1 MKKIIMTVIAA
12 ATTIGAMGGEPLELW
27 YDKPASHWNEALPLG
42 NGRMAAMVFGDPINE
57 VYQLNEET
65 ISKGSPYKNYNA
77 DTPKYLDN
85 IRQLVFSGKSDEAQ
99 ALAETQILADT
110 DNGFGASYQPAG
122 NLRIEYQ
129 GHENYSAMRRQL
141 SLDNAV
147 STVTYNV
154 GDVTYKEEAFTSFT
168 DQLLIVRVT
177 ASKRGAVNLRAS
189 LYYPDGVKV
198 ERGVNGNILTLEGT
212 TAKAANN
219 VPGKLNFI
227 VNAKVSNEG
236 GNVTANDTSLVVSN
250 ADAVTFH
257 VAIGT
262 NFVNYKDISAN
273 PQERVDAYMQNATR
287 TYEEALAGH
296 MEYYKEQFD
305 RVSLN
310 LGASASPTTPT
321 DKRIENFAK
330 GGDNQLVELYFQFG
344 RYLLICSSQPG
355 CQPANLQGKWNGN
368 TNPAWKCRYTVNINT
383 EMNYWPAEPTNLP
396 ELAEPLIHMVK
407 DLSEIGA
414 ETARNMYNCGGWVL
428 HHNTDLWRMTG
439 AVDKAYSGVW
449 PMANAWL
456 CQHLWNKY
464 LYNGDTDYLQEVYP
478 LMKGA
483 AQFFLD
489 FMVEDPRDKYM
500 VVCPSVSPENSPKAY
515 KGQNIFAGITMDNQL
530 VSDLLTNTARAAEVL
545 GTDAE
550 FASQLLELRSRIL
563 PLRIGQH
570 GQLQEWRDDWDNMD
584 DHHRH
589 VSHLWGL
596 YPGTSI
602 SPYRTPAAFLAA
614 MTSLMA
620 RGDEST
626 GWSMGWKVCLWAR
639 CLNGWHAYKLI
650 KDQLSL
656 VPSDRLEGQ
665 DGGTYANMFD
675 AHPPFQID
683 GNFGCTA
690 GIAEMLM
697 QSHDGFIY
705 LLPAIP
711 EEWADGEVKGLRA
724 IGGFVIEDMVWNGG
738 KLTSARL
745 RSTLGGNLRLR
756 TAAKLT
762 SATHELKAAKGDN
775 PNPLFATYSMPTTI
789 TTRDGYADVDDQMY
803 DEILSED
810 GLRPETNLYD
820 IETKPGDV
828 VEITNADVPSGIT
841 SVTIG
846 STGKQPVYDLSG
858 RRVDENTR
866 GVLVKKGKA
875 FMNMK

>member
-1 MKKIIMTVIAA
+1 MKKIIMTIAA
-12 ATTIGAMGGEPLELW
+12 ATATLGALAGEPLELW

-42 NGRMAAMVFGDPINE
+42 NGRIAAMVFGDPVNE
-57 VYQLNEET
+57 VYQMNEET

-77 DTPKYLDN
+77 ETPKYLDN
-85 IRQLVFSGKSDEAQ
+85 IRQLVFNGKSDEAQ
-99 ALAETQILADT
+99 KLAETQILADT
-110 DNGFGASYQPAG
+110 DNGYGASYQPAG
-122 NLRIEYQ
+122 NLRIEYD
-129 GHENYSAMRRQL
+129 GHKEYSAMRRQL

-177 ASKRGAVNLRAS
+177 ASKPGAINLRAS

-198 ERGVNGNILTLEGT
+198 ERGVSGDMLTLEGT
-212 TAKAANN
+212 TGKAANN

-236 GNVTANDTSLVVSN
+236 GEVAANDTSLVVTN
-250 ADAVTFH
+250 ANTVTFH

-273 PQERVDAYMQNATR
+273 PQERVDAYMQNSER
-287 TYEEALAGH
+287 TYDEALAEH
-296 MEYYKEQFD
+296 IKYYKEQFD

-310 LGASASPTTPT
+310 LGTSASSTMPT
-321 DKRIENFAK
+321 DKRIENFAN
-330 GGDNQLVELYFQFG
+330 GNDNQLVELYFQFG

-383 EMNYWPAEPTNLP
+383 EMNYWPAEPANLP
-396 ELAEPLIHMVK
+396 ELTEPLIHMVK

-414 ETARNMYNCGGWVL
+414 ETAQNMYGCSGWVL

-464 LYNGDTDYLQEVYP
+464 LYNGDTDYLQEAYP

-500 VVCPSVSPENSPKAY
+500 VVCPSVSPENSPRAY

-530 VSDLLTNTARAAEVL
+530 VSDLLTNTARAAQL
-545 GTDAE
+545 LDTDAD
-550 FASQLLELRSRIL
+550 FAAQLLELRSRIL
-563 PLRIGQH
+563 PLRIGQY

-614 MTSLMA
+614 MTSLTA

-711 EEWADGEVKGLRA
+711 EEWADGEIKGLRA
-724 IGGFVIEDMVWNGG
+724 IGGFVIEDMVWKNG
-738 KLTSARL
+738 KLASARL

-762 SATHELKAAKGDN
+762 STTHDLKQAEGDN
-775 PNPLFATYSMPTTI
+775 PNPLFATYSMPTT
-789 TTRDGYADVDDQMY
+789 TTTGDGYTEVDDATY
-803 DEILSED
+803 DELLAEA

-820 IETKPGDV
+820 IETNAGDII
-828 VEITNADVPSGIT
+828 EITNADIPSGIT
-841 SVTIG
+841 SIATD
-846 STGKQPVYDLSG
+846 TAGKQPVYDLSG
-858 RRVDENTR
+858 RKADENTR
-866 GVLVKKGKA
+866 GILVTKGKA
-875 FMNMK
+875 FINMK